1 MEQED
6 ERLLAAIRVEQKR
19 LAKLRFKVSKR
30 TWGAGP
36 GVLHTPTTSVSIANP
51 SPYLQIK
58 RLQAACGRGWGRPR
72 IRTVS
77 SSSSNSAMEEERVVP
92 AGTSGSALLPQAPAS
107 IQLQATVPCVL

>member
-30 TWGAGP
+30 TLGAGP
-36 GVLHTPTTSVSIANP
+36 GGLHTPTSNSTSSP
-51 SPYLQIK
+51 SPYLQVK